1 MSSFDP
7 KVSNQGDNMSIS
19 KRQESIL
26 ELLREH
32 SFLTVARIS
41 QLVYTSPSSV
51 RRDLSHLEDL
61 YLVKRTHG
69 GASVISEAGKVAP
82 FDSRMNRN
90 VQEKRRIAKCAAELL
105 CDGQTVM
112 LDGSTTAAF
121 LVPYIAKHKDMT
133 LYTNNM
139 QTAINAANYGIR
151 THCIGGASIDN
162 SAVLVGAASCRAV
175 ESLAPDILFFSSH
188 SLDRDGV
195 ISDPAEEE
203 NYLRSLMIK
212 SAKCTVF
219 LCDRGKL
226 GRRAMHRLAS
236 LDELDYAV
244 FDAPISGLDAKCKL
258 MWA

>member
-1 MSSFDP
+1 MSI
-7 KVSNQGDNMSIS
+7 NGGNMSIS

-32 SFLTVARIS
+32 SFLSVAKIS
-41 QLVYTSPSSV
+41 ELVYTSPSSV
-51 RRDLSHLEDL
+51 RRDLTHLENL

-69 GASVISEAGKVAP
+69 GASVTNESGRVAP
-82 FDSRMNRN
+82 FDSRMSRN
-90 VQEKRRIAKCAAELL
+90 VSEKRKIARIASSLL
-105 CDGQTVM
+105 EDGQTVM
-112 LDGSTTAAF
+112 IDGSTTAGF
-121 LVPYIAKHKDMT
+121 IVPYIAKHKDMI

-151 THCIGGASIDN
+151 VHCIGGASVEN
-162 SAVLVGAASCRAV
+162 SAVLAGSAACRAV
-175 ESLAPDILFFSSH
+175 EELCPDILFFSSH
-188 SLDRDGV
+188 SIDRDGV

-203 NYLRSLMIK
+203 NYLRQLMIR

-219 LCDRGKL
+219 LCDGAKF

-244 FDAPISGLDAKCKL
+244 FDTAWCGAEAKCKIL
-258 MWA
+258 T